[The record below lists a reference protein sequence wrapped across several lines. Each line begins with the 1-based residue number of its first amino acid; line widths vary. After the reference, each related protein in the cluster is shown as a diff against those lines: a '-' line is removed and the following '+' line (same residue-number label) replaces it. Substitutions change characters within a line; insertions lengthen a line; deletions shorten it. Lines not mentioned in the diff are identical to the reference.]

1 MYIVDKNKDDPN
13 EDWCAV
19 CSDGGELM
27 CCDKCPKVF
36 HQHCHIPIINPFPD
50 ENEPWQCM
58 LCYNFNEMP
67 LGERTKPYTI
77 TVKVDEST
85 SYKINCNL
93 TEPVIGDKRSSG
105 LSPAEHKRIQRIL
118 LELYCQNERSSQF
131 RDLEP
136 ESNSHYYE
144 IVKKYVINFLFS
156 I

>member
-1 MYIVDKNKDDPN
+1 MSNKDDPN

-58 LCYNFNEMP
+58 LCYNFNDMP

-77 TVKVDEST
+77 TVKVDAKT
-85 SYKINCNL
+85 SYKINCNI
-93 TEPVIGDKRSSG
+93 TEPVIGDKRSAG

-118 LELYCQNERSSQF
+118 LELYCQNERSAVF

-136 ESNSHYYE
+136 ETNHAYYE
-144 IVKKYVINFLFS
+144 IIKKYVLKFCYLN
-156 I
+156 

>member
-1 MYIVDKNKDDPN
+1 MNKEDPN

-58 LCYNFNEMP
+58 LCYNFNDMP
-67 LGERTKPYTI
+67 LGDRNKPL
-77 TVKVDEST
+77 TVTVRVDENT
-85 SYKINCNL
+85 SFKINYNL
-93 TEPVIGDKRSSG
+93 TEPIIGDKRSAG

-118 LELYCQNERSSQF
+118 LELYCQNEHSTLF

-136 ESNSHYYE
+136 ESNTGYYE
-144 IVKKYVINFLFS
+144 IIKKYVSTCFGLA
-156 I
+156 